1 MGRPDSTARACIP
14 LRNITRRDFV
24 DRFQFVDRLPPCI
37 RASTRWDV
45 PISLQEHVLL
55 CKISPGVTLLTGFTS
70 LTGFNGKS
78 VEGISRFQS
87 IFPEPPPKS
96 RCKIDCLTGFPA

>member
-1 MGRPDSTARACIP
+1 MDVPISLHAQVTSRKKSPVV
-14 LRNITRRDFV
+14 NFV
-24 DRFQFVDRLPPCI
+24 DRFPPCM
-37 RASTRWDV
+37 RASMRWDV
-45 PISLQEHVLL
+45 PTALQEHVLL